1 METARNMGRGSNLTP
16 QRLGGGS
23 ARFTWQFFI
32 AAAFKFTCA
41 DISVLF
47 RLILTTVLITS
58 KFFNDI
64 YFANQYIASVGGV
77 PTVNLNQL
85 ENFFLEMI
93 DWNLYISPEDFEKF
107 DGYAIELALYSE
119 DKSNTTSPAAQ
130 SEPGQ
135 N

>member
-1 METARNMGRGSNLTP
+1 MLTF
-16 QRLGGGS
+16 L
-23 ARFTWQFFI
+23 FY
-32 AAAFKFTCA
+32 
-41 DISVLF
+41 F

-64 YFANQYIASVGGV
+64 YFANQFIASVGGV

-119 DKSNTTSPAAQ
+119 SKSETASPAMQ
-130 SEPGQ
+130 TEPFNQ
-135 N
+135 

>member
-1 METARNMGRGSNLTP
+1 M
-16 QRLGGGS
+16 
-23 ARFTWQFFI
+23 
-32 AAAFKFTCA
+32 
-41 DISVLF
+41 
-47 RLILTTVLITS
+47 TTVLITS

-64 YFANQYIASVGGV
+64 YFANQFIASVGGV

-119 DKSNTTSPAAQ
+119 SKSETASPAM
-130 SEPGQ
+130 
-135 N
+135 